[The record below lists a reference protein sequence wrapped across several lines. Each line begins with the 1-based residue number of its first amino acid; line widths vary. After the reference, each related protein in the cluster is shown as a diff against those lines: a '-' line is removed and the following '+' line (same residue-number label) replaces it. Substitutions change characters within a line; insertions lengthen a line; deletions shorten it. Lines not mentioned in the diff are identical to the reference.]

1 MRPSRRHTDA
11 LTQRRVRVNRL
22 ADVDGVGPHLDRQCR
37 YADSTFYFA
46 HGIPA
51 QLREVG
57 A

>member
-1 MRPSRRHTDA
+1 MRPSRRHANA
-11 LTQRRVRVNRL
+11 LTQRGMRVNGFS
-22 ADVDGVGPHLDRQCR
+22 DVDGVGSHLDRQCR
-37 YADSTFYFA
+37 YADSTFYIK

>member
-1 MRPSRRHTDA
+1 MRHFRRHADA
-11 LTQRRVRVNRL
+11 LTQRRMRVNRL

>member
-22 ADVDGVGPHLDRQCR
+22 ADVDGVGAHLDRQRR
-37 YADSTFYFA
+37 YADSTFYVK
-46 HGIPA
+46 HGMPA
-51 QLREVG
+51 QQRDVG